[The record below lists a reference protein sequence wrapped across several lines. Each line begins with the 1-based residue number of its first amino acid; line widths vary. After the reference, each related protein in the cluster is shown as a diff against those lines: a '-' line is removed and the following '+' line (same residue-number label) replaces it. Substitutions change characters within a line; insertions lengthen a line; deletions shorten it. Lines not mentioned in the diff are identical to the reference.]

1 MHRQLFMKDGIVQ
14 KMRYDGAKVTQLL
27 VVFDASIN

>member
-1 MHRQLFMKDGIVQ
+1 MEAIVIDGIVQ